1 MRPPDN
7 ERRPREGGAARTSTR
22 TSPKSLTQ
30 VADESRFC
38 STCGSVM
45 LRRLGECFHEGHQP
59 PTEVLIRTGA
69 RARWVRLD
77 ALLEGV
83 A

>member
-1 MRPPDN
+1 MNARAP
-7 ERRPREGGAARTSTR
+7 RRGTAGTTARTSGE
-22 TSPKSLTQ
+22 SLIP
-30 VADESRFC
+30 ADESRFC
-38 STCGSVM
+38 SCGSVM

-59 PTEVLIRTGA
+59 PTEVLIRSGG

-77 ALLEGV
+77 TLLEGV